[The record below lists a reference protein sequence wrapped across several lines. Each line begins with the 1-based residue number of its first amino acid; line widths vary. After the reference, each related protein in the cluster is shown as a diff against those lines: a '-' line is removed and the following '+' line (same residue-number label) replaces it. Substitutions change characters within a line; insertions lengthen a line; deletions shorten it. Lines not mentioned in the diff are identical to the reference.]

1 MKFLIVLS
9 LYLFS
14 HFLLGQ
20 EDHYAESIQIE
31 GLRNTKENTLIEILP
46 RELPTILSAK
56 ELEEYERRIKNLG
69 IFDKVEVLKI
79 DKGIRVNVRSKNT
92 YSPNIE
98 LSTGKTSKDTS
109 GTLGFNHYDFL
120 GNATNLAAEISY
132 SDRNVNFALSATE
145 HLYRHHRWAR
155 ELEVYKQGSS
165 FRFTENPETEWTR
178 TRIGTGLE
186 WISPFKFESPFLYEF
201 QLIIYREYYTSVT
214 DQTQLRSSMYYGGLF
229 EIIYDRYYW
238 DDLHPRG
245 FKGVL
250 EFRPGTMD
258 DGRFRGEFVAK
269 FLAATQLIKDN
280 TLVINGRL
288 NAVNEGD
295 INHSLLIGSKLG
307 VRGLDDSLY
316 RTSAMAFIN
325 LESRHSVSLLERTF
339 LQPVFFI
346 DMASF
351 RPMDITGQSRGWIEA
366 INTGMGFRVVPTGYT
381 NLLLRLDLARLHAP
395 AEDWFL
401 QFSIKQY
408 F

>member
-351 RPMDITGQSRGWIEA
+351 RPMDIT
-366 INTGMGFRVVPTGYT
+366 
-381 NLLLRLDLARLHAP
+381 
-395 AEDWFL
+395 
-401 QFSIKQY
+401 
-408 F
+408 